1 LKLGDERSRGVKIAK
16 EYRMVT
22 TVSRAELLK
31 MLEDDATQ
39 LVDVLPQREFLEGH
53 LPGAINLPL
62 KKLNRETATALD
74 PARPVALY

>member
-1 LKLGDERSRGVKIAK
+1 MATTISRN
-16 EYRMVT
+16 
-22 TVSRAELLK
+22 ELLE

-39 LVDVLPQREFLEGH
+39 LVDVLPIREFSEGY

-62 KKLNRETATALD
+62 KKLNRETAGVLD

>member
-1 LKLGDERSRGVKIAK
+1 MATTISRS
-16 EYRMVT
+16 
-22 TVSRAELLK
+22 ELLE

-39 LVDVLPQREFLEGH
+39 LVDVLPIREFSEGH

-62 KKLNRETATALD
+62 KKLNRETPGVLD

>member
-1 LKLGDERSRGVKIAK
+1 
-16 EYRMVT
+16 MT
-22 TVSRAELLK
+22 TIISRAELLK
-31 MLEDDATQ
+31 MLEDGATQ

-62 KKLNRETATALD
+62 KKLNRETASILD

>member
-1 LKLGDERSRGVKIAK
+1 MATTISRS
-16 EYRMVT
+16 
-22 TVSRAELLK
+22 ELLE

-39 LVDVLPQREFLEGH
+39 LVDVLPIREFSEGH

-62 KKLNRETATALD
+62 KKLNRETAGVLD

>member
-1 LKLGDERSRGVKIAK
+1 MATTISRN
-16 EYRMVT
+16 
-22 TVSRAELLK
+22 ELLE

-39 LVDVLPQREFLEGH
+39 LVDVLPIREFSEGH

-62 KKLNRETATALD
+62 KKLNRETAGVLD

>member
-1 LKLGDERSRGVKIAK
+1 
-16 EYRMVT
+16 MT
-22 TVSRAELLK
+22 TTISRAELLK

-39 LVDVLPQREFLEGH
+39 LVDVLPQRECSEGH

-62 KKLNRETATALD
+62 KKLNRETASVLD